1 MTAWCLN
8 VCILTSLVTHTPHIY
23 MHTHTHTLHA
33 HTLHTHIHTYTH
45 TLQVSLLK
53 KTRHENVAL
62 FMGASLIPP
71 NLAIVTSFCRGHIL
85 YKHLHIWSELFPLEK
100 CLSIANQVAHGLGYL
115 HARNIV
121 HKDLN
126 TKNIFLDKDKVVITD
141 LGISSLGDTMR
152 LS

>member
-1 MTAWCLN
+1 MIHIMTP
-8 VCILTSLVTHTPHIY
+8 LV
-23 MHTHTHTLHA
+23 HTHTHTLHT
-33 HTLHTHIHTYTH
+33 HTLHTHTH
-45 TLQVSLLK
+45 TLHIYTLHIHTHIHTQVSILK

-100 CLSIANQVAHGLGYL
+100 SLSIANQVAHGLGYL